1 MTKQEASIPA
11 IANPVKILA
20 ETKLNQRLVK
30 FNILDGLD
38 FCGMMVDFVMRI
50 TSAVSERKI
59 FLAHCACKLNF
70 KLS

>member
-11 IANPVKILA
+11 IANPVKIRA
-20 ETKLNQRLVK
+20 ETKLNQVSVK

-38 FCGMMVDFVMRI
+38 ICGRIVDFVMRT

-59 FLAHCACKLNF
+59 FLAQL
-70 KLS
+70 